1 MRIRGS
7 IAVRSLLTALA
18 IVAGSAVAAEA
29 GYAEEDAAGSALSD
43 VSPVL
48 GTPVGPRTCGLRDG
62 GCTRDYRY
70 GSMVWSQRTGAEPVS
85 GAIRSAWR
93 EHGAESGAL
102 GYPVEARTCR
112 EGTCIQQFQRGTV
125 TRSKSG
131 DTTVRLDIDDPAS
144 TAVVVNK
151 QRPLAP
157 VSYVP
162 GDLAGVDGQLLREAA
177 ASSFALLKE
186 AAASEGVELAAV
198 SGYRS
203 YESQAQLY
211 AGYSAR
217 YGQAAADTISARPG
231 HSEHQTGLAVDIAA
245 PDGTCS
251 LQACFEDT
259 AAGSW
264 AAENAHRFGFIVRY
278 PEDASSITGYAYE
291 PWHLR
296 FVGADLALSMHEHPS
311 GTLEEHLGLP
321 SAEHY

>member
-1 MRIRGS
+1 MHTIKLT
-7 IAVRSLLTALA
+7 APLLLLTTAA
-18 IVAGSAVAAEA
+18 MVTGSGFAAEA
-29 GYAEEDAAGSALSD
+29 SHASGDTASSRFTGMEALFG
-43 VSPVL
+43 PV
-48 GTPVGPRTCGLRDG
+48 TCGLQTG
-62 GCTRDYRY
+62 GCFLDDN
-70 GSMVWSQRTGAEPVS
+70 GSSSMVWGL
-85 GAIRSAWR
+85 RSAWGGGEPSPR
-93 EHGAESGAL
+93 ESPAADEREDL
-102 GYPVEARTCR
+102 PVHRDL
-112 EGTCIQQFQRGTV
+112 EGP
-125 TRSKSG
+125 
-131 DTTVRLDIDDPAS
+131 DS
-144 TAVVVNK
+144 TFVVVNK

-157 VSYVP
+157 VSYIP
-162 GDLAGVDGQLLREAA
+162 GDLVGVDGQLLREAA

-217 YGQAAADTISARPG
+217 YGQATADTISARPG

>member
-1 MRIRGS
+1 MKRSFNKPVSILLS
-7 IAVRSLLTALA
+7 IAALA
-18 IVAGSAVAAEA
+18 LVGASSPDVGSACIDPRVEIS
-29 GYAEEDAAGSALSD
+29 EVLR
-43 VSPVL
+43 SPGDCPNVY
-48 GTPVGPRTCGLRDG
+48 PH
-62 GCTRDYRY
+62 
-70 GSMVWSQRTGAEPVS
+70 RTGTCPKTYLPP
-85 GAIRSAWR
+85 AIRLLRSC
-93 EHGAESGAL
+93 AL
-102 GYPVEARTCR
+102 HVDVAPFPFACPAVAQGRKETACNEMLERNTATR
-112 EGTCIQQFQRGTV
+112 EGST
-125 TRSKSG
+125 
-131 DTTVRLDIDDPAS
+131 DTSVRLDIDDPAS

-162 GDLAGVDGQLLREAA
+162 GDLVGVDGQLLREAA

-251 LQACFEDT
+251 LQACFEET